1 MPVLSLTE
9 YADHDAVGLA
19 ELVRGGE
26 ISAVEVVDTALAAI
40 AALNPQLNAVINV
53 MEDEARAQVA
63 ALAPG
68 APFGGVP
75 ILLKDLGLS
84 YAGVA
89 TNSGSRLLRDWIRGY
104 DSEILKRWKGAGL
117 VALGKTNT
125 PEMGQAATTEPVTE
139 GPTHNPW
146 KRGYTPGG
154 SSGGSAAAVAA
165 GMVPV
170 AHASDGGGSIRGP
183 ASCCGLVGI
192 KPTRGRNPRGPDAGE
207 TLNGLVVDHVVSRSI
222 RDSAALLDVS
232 AGPDTGDPYVAPP
245 PARAFIEEANAP
257 PGRLRIG
264 FSTGAPPG
272 HPVDAECVRG
282 LEATARLLEELG
294 HDVVEA
300 APSHDL
306 ELLGEIYMTLIAA
319 HSAADIDAGAAM
331 LGRTPSADNLEQVHL
346 YLLERG
352 RRMPATELLGAVNG
366 INGIVREFAG
376 FFGRHDIWLT
386 PTMVTLPPKLGY
398 LDVNMAEIEVYF
410 ERVWTF
416 NTAGP
421 IYNVSGNPAIS
432 LPLHWSANGLPV
444 GMMLGARFGDEATLF
459 RVAAQLEAAKP
470 WRDHPPVSVWNLA

>member
-1 MPVLSLTE
+1 MMSLTE
-9 YADHDAVGLA
+9 YADRDAVGIA
-19 ELVRGGE
+19 ELVRRGE
-26 ISAVEVVDTALAAI
+26 VSAGEVVETALAAI
-40 AALNPQLNAVINV
+40 AALNPKLNAVINV
-53 MEDEARAQVA
+53 MEDEARSQVA

-68 APFGGVP
+68 APFAGVP

-89 TNSGSRLLRDWIRGY
+89 THCGSRLFHGWTRDY
-104 DSEILKRWKGAGL
+104 DSEILRRWKGAGL

-125 PEMGQAATTEPVTE
+125 PELGQAATTEPVTE

-146 KRGYTPGG
+146 KLGYTPGG

-165 GMVPV
+165 GMVAV

-192 KPTRGRNPRGPDAGE
+192 KPTRGRNPLGPDAGE
-207 TLNGLVVDHVVSRSI
+207 SLNGLVAEHVVSRSV
-222 RDSAALLDVS
+222 RDSAALLDVT
-232 AGPDTGDPYVAPP
+232 AGPDVGDPYVAPP
-245 PARAFIEEANAP
+245 PERPFAEEAGTA

-294 HDVVEA
+294 HQVEEA
-300 APSHDL
+300 APTHDL
-306 ELLGEIYMTLIAA
+306 ELLGDIYMTLIAA
-319 HSAADIDAGAAM
+319 YSTAAIEEGAAM

-346 YLLERG
+346 YLMERG
-352 RRMPATELLGAVNG
+352 RAMPAAELVHAVNG
-366 INGIVREFAG
+366 INGVVREFAG
-376 FFGRHDIWLT
+376 FFERHDVWLT
-386 PTMVTLPPKLGY
+386 PTMATLPPKHGY
-398 LDVNMAEIEVYF
+398 LDVNMDEIEVYF

-432 LPLHWSANGLPV
+432 LPLHWSAEGLPV
-444 GMMLGARFGDEATLF
+444 GMMFGARFGDEATLF
-459 RVAAQLEAAKP
+459 RLAAQIEAARP
-470 WRDHPPVSVWNLA
+470 WRERPPVSVWNLD

>member
-1 MPVLSLTE
+1 MPSLTE

-19 ELVRGGE
+19 ELVHGRQ
-26 ISAVEVVDTALAAI
+26 ISAAEVLEAALAAI
-40 AALNPQLNAVINV
+40 EALNPQLNAVINV

-63 ALAPG
+63 ALTPD
-68 APFGGVP
+68 APFAGVP
-75 ILLKDLGLS
+75 MLLKDLTLS

-89 TNSGSRLLRDWIRGY
+89 TNCGSRLFQGWTRDF
-104 DSEILKRWKGAGL
+104 DSEILRRWKSAGL
-117 VALGKTNT
+117 IAVGKTNT
-125 PEMGQAATTEPVTE
+125 PELGQAATTEPLTE

-146 KRGYTPGG
+146 KSGYTPGG

-192 KPTRGRNPRGPDAGE
+192 KPTRARNPLGPEAGE
-207 TLNGLVVDHVVSRSI
+207 ILEGLIAEHVVSRSV

-232 AGPDTGDPYVAPP
+232 AGPDAGDPYVAPP
-245 PARAFIEEANAP
+245 PERPFAEEVGAP

-272 HPVDAECVRG
+272 HTVDAECIRG
-282 LEATARLLEELG
+282 LEATAQLLEELG
-294 HDVVEA
+294 HEVEEA
-300 APSHDL
+300 APSHDV

-319 HSAADIDAGAAM
+319 HSAATIEKGAAQ
-331 LGRTPSADNLEQVHL
+331 LGRIPSADNLERVNL

-352 RRMPATELLGAVNG
+352 RRMPATEFVGAVEA
-366 INGIVREFAG
+366 INGVVRQFAD
-376 FFGRHDIWLT
+376 FFEHRDIWLT
-386 PTMVTLPPKLGY
+386 PTMATLPPELGY
-398 LDVNMAEIEVYF
+398 LDANMDDSELYF

-421 IYNVSGNPAIS
+421 IYNASGNPAVS
-432 LPLHWSANGLPV
+432 LPLHWSAEGLPV
-444 GMMLGARFGDEATLF
+444 GMMFGARFGDEATLF
-459 RVAAQLEAAKP
+459 RLAAQLEQATP
-470 WRDHPPVSVWNLA
+470 WNERPPLSVWGLD